1 MNIGDEILTALQ
13 NLSEKEKAIVAEAL
27 GLAKKERETQAQQI
41 ANLALAAGVELFHD
55 PQGKAYATIP
65 INGHKETWPITSR
78 GSGPFRS
85 WLRRLFFEKYRRP
98 PGNQTLQDAIGVL
111 EAKAQFDGPEY
122 AVNIR
127 IAQNAGKVYIDLANE
142 NWQIVEITPGYGWR
156 IIEAHECP
164 VKFIR
169 PKGMLPLPEPK
180 SGGTMDDLRRFLNIV
195 SDDDFKLIVAW
206 LLAALRPQGPY
217 PILMLEG
224 EQGTGKTTAARVL
237 RSLIDPNVSPVR
249 TPPKDERDLAINA
262 TNNWVV
268 CYDNLSGIP
277 IWLSDALCRLS
288 TGGGFSTRQLF
299 TDDEEVILEACR
311 PIILTGID
319 EIVTRHDLLDRCIIV
334 NLQPIPEEHRKDEA
348 TFWQEFERA
357 RPGILGA
364 LLVIVSLGLENF
376 DRVKLDRLPRMA
388 DFAKWIVAC
397 EASDVLW
404 ERGGFMA
411 AYTENRT
418 EAVESALE
426 NDVLATAI
434 RILLEE
440 RNDWEGTAQE
450 LLEALAVYVDDNTK
464 RTRAWPS
471 SPRSLS
477 SRLRR
482 MATFL
487 RQSGIAIEFYR
498 EAHTGRRLI
507 RLKKK
512 TIVTTVT
519 TVTQNPGGF
528 ENTSFEM
535 VTQMVTQNRDG
546 DANGDDGDDSEKFA
560 SPSGALKILHG
571 DDGDDGDAKN
581 HFESKIVEGEL

>member
-41 ANLALAAGVELFHD
+41 VNLALAAGVELFHD

-65 INGHKETWPITSR
+65 INGHKETCPITSR

-85 WLRRLFFEKYRRP
+85 WLRRLFFEKYGKP
-98 PGNQTLQDAIGVL
+98 PGNQALQDAIGVL
-111 EAKAQFDGPEY
+111 EAKAQFDGPEHST
-122 AVNIR
+122 NIR
-127 IAQNAGKVYIDLANE
+127 IAQNAGKVYVDLANE
-142 NWQIVEITPGYGWR
+142 SWKIIEITPGYGWR

-169 PKGMLPLPEPK
+169 PKGALPLPEPR
-180 SGGTMDDLRRFLNIV
+180 SGGTIDDLKRFLNIQ
-195 SDDDFKLIVAW
+195 SDDDFKLIIAW

-237 RSLIDPNVSPVR
+237 RSLIDPNISPVR

-262 TNNWVV
+262 ANNWVI

-311 PIILTGID
+311 PVILTGID
-319 EIVTRHDLLDRCIIV
+319 EIASRHDLLDRCIIV
-334 NLQPIPEEHRKDEA
+334 NLQPIPEEQRKDETA
-348 TFWQEFERA
+348 FWREFEEA

-364 LLVIVSLGLENF
+364 LLVVVSLGLENL

-388 DFAKWIVAC
+388 DFAKWVTAC
-397 EASDVLW
+397 ESSGVLW
-404 ERGGFMA
+404 EEGGFMA
-411 AYTENRT
+411 AYTENRS

-440 RNDWEGTAQE
+440 RDEWEGTAKD
-450 LLEALAVYVDDNTK
+450 LLEALAVYVDDSTK
-464 RTRAWPS
+464 RTKAWPS
-471 SPRSLS
+471 NPRTLS

-482 MATFL
+482 AATFL
-487 RQSGIAIEFYR
+487 RQSGIEVEFYR
-498 EAHTGRRLI
+498 TPGSGSKRLI
-507 RLKKK
+507 RLRKKICVANDA
-512 TIVTTVT
+512 IVAR
-519 TVTQNPGGF
+519 NPQTL
-528 ENTSFEM
+528 ENTELEDA
-535 VTQMVTQNRDG
+535 TQKC
-546 DANGDDGDDSEKFA
+546 DAKIGCDASDNFA
-560 SPSGALKILHG
+560 SHLEALKIKQC
-571 DDGDDGDAKN
+571 DDSDASDAKN
-581 HFESKIVEGEL
+581 HTKSKIVSGEL